1 MEQGRLS
8 GRATPGGQLFDRN
21 SSSPPQYSQG
31 PARFYLPRPS
41 LFSPYARLA
50 PPPIQPSSL
59 ISSEGISLKTISEL
73 GGLHQML
80 GLHEHVFAAVPR
92 DSTISLPDYQS
103 SNRMGASFETPCG
116 RLLIKPLQYME
127 MISSMKPNMWAT
139 LADEVPAWVS
149 EKRNKAS
156 VDRTTG
162 GAVFGSIVG
171 GSKIEE
177 RKRCAE
183 AVAERNVSGN
193 LISEVGNTMP
203 LGSVRKWSGCDRETD
218 DILGFC
224 LGGFGLGESMDERP
238 SLLGAITN
246 VKEILPEEKPRQIC
260 GLGLPEEVL
269 QGVAAGIDL
278 FDSTYIY
285 HLTLGG
291 FALTF
296 PLEEIRRHGYGD
308 QLSDTGRDGSKIN
321 LKATIYRKD
330 TSPILEG
337 CKCYTCQNHTKA
349 YINHLLNV
357 HEMLAQILLEMYVP
371 NSLPIAVALFLGRVI
386 LTRNFCHL
394 SSHNTHHYL
403 GFFQMIRE
411 AIKGGTF
418 EEFRQ
423 NFVETRRDHILAAA
437 LSA

>member
-1 MEQGRLS
+1 MKFTVKAWSKGG
-8 GRATPGGQLFDRN
+8 GRAGLLQVGSCSIETPALLLNTRKGLPAFISPDLL
-21 SSSPPQYSQG
+21 SS
-31 PARFYLPRPS
+31 LPTPDSR
-41 LFSPYARLA
+41 LLQFSPLHF
-50 PPPIQPSSL
+50 
-59 ISSEGISLKTISEL
+59 SEGISLKTISEL

-103 SNRMGASFETPCG
+103 SNKMGASFETPCG

-177 RKRCAE
+177 RKRCAKE
-183 AVAERNVSGN
+183 VAERNVS
-193 LISEVGNTMP
+193 
-203 LGSVRKWSGCDRETD
+203 
-218 DILGFC
+218 GFC
-224 LGGFGLGESMDERP
+224 LGGFGLGESMDEHP
-238 SLLGAITN
+238 SLLGAIT
-246 VKEILPEEKPRQIC
+246 EILPEDKPRQIC

-371 NSLPIAVALFLGRVI
+371 SFLPIAVALFPGLVI
-386 LTRNFCHL
+386 LTRNSCHF

-403 GFFQMIRE
+403 GFFRVIRE